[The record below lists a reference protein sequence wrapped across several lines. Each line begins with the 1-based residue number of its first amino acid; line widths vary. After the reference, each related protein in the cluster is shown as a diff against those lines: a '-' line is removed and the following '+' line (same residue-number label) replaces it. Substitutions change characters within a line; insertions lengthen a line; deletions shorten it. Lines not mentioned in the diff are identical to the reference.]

1 MVVFRALEL
10 LAFGVFGVGGPTHEG
25 GASGLETARTMCFWT
40 STRISQIV
48 IFACHCNGGGVSF
61 FVHGGR
67 GGVTINQ
74 RKITLERSL
83 NRRSKQARHHPT
95 TRAYTRRVAG
105 SLPKM

>member
-48 IFACHCNGGGVSF
+48 IFACHCNGGGCHFLSMGA
-61 FVHGGR
+61 GG
-67 GGVTINQ
+67 G
-74 RKITLERSL
+74 
-83 NRRSKQARHHPT
+83 
-95 TRAYTRRVAG
+95 
-105 SLPKM
+105 

>member
-48 IFACHCNGGGVSF
+48 
-61 FVHGGR
+61 
-67 GGVTINQ
+67 
-74 RKITLERSL
+74 
-83 NRRSKQARHHPT
+83 
-95 TRAYTRRVAG
+95 
-105 SLPKM
+105 M

>member
-48 IFACHCNGGGVSF
+48 IFACHCNGGGVIF
-61 FVHGGR
+61 CPWGQGG
-67 GGVTINQ
+67 GDNQ
-74 RKITLERSL
+74 SEQDHSREIIK
-83 NRRSKQARHHPT
+83 P
-95 TRAYTRRVAG
+95 
-105 SLPKM
+105 